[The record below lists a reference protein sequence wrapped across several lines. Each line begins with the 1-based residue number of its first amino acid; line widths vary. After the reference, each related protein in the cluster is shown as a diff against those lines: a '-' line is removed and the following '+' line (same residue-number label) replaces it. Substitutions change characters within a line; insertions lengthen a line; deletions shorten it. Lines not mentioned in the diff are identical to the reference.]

1 MKITKQVQCNR
12 CGYIFESEEE
22 EFGYC
27 PCCEN
32 DQVEVGVM
40 KIKNKFDLGDEV
52 YYIDDRTKSVKKA
65 IVQDITVIRGID
77 MGVYYEDIK
86 YNFLYDEYHWIIE
99 HLVFNNKE
107 DAESELSK
115 LNSMYTQ
122 W

>member
-1 MKITKQVQCNR
+1 MSNQVKCNR
-12 CGYIFESEEE
+12 CGYIFDSEEE

-65 IVQDITVIRGID
+65 IVQDIKVIRGID
-77 MGVYYEDIK
+77 MGVCYEDIK